1 MWYFFRHGETIHNKF
16 NVSQGRYNSCLSLKG
31 IEQAKLFGNKIKNLE
46 NDYSHFKFLTSPMN
60 RAKQTLNIVMEILEL
75 NPFEKMEE
83 EFLLNDIDFGDHN
96 NTPNSIV
103 WKNYYDDNRIL
114 FCKHPNGETFNDVYD
129 RMEKFLEKYNKE
141 KYLIFSTHGCC
152 FGILKHILTNGKRS
166 EFTRNNLIQ
175 NQNNMIKYNK
185 EENILEVI

>member
-96 NTPNSIV
+96 NTPN
-103 WKNYYDDNRIL
+103 
-114 FCKHPNGETFNDVYD
+114 
-129 RMEKFLEKYNKE
+129 
-141 KYLIFSTHGCC
+141 
-152 FGILKHILTNGKRS
+152 
-166 EFTRNNLIQ
+166 
-175 NQNNMIKYNK
+175 
-185 EENILEVI
+185 